1 MRAWDGRERGS
12 GDRRSDAATDGSAA
26 APAASDGAAGTGPA
40 DGPGRPADGSVGPVP
55 RPGDP
60 KTLAELGLPSGAHR
74 HGDEHHAEPHRH
86 PHVETPEDGRPVLG
100 FVGAGPVATALAV
113 AFDRAGWVIGGVV
126 SRDEGRRRRFAAL
139 VPGAR
144 LLSEPRSIV
153 DECHL
158 VIVAVPDDAIAK
170 VAAQVRL
177 YSGQAIVHTSG
188 ALGAEVLAPA
198 LAAGTQAGS
207 MHPLI
212 AFADVER
219 AVVALQGSTVAVEA
233 EQPLLGLLGEMAE
246 SIGAHPVA
254 LPPGSKPA
262 YHAAAVLAAAGTIS
276 LLDTI
281 AELGRVAGLDE
292 AQSLAI
298 YLPLV
303 EGTIGNARALGI
315 ARALTGPMT
324 RGDVG
329 TLEAHA
335 ATLAAHAPEA
345 AALHREVGLR
355 AIAIAERRGAIDAAS
370 AAALRAAL
378 GGDPAALVE

>member
-1 MRAWDGRERGS
+1 M
-12 GDRRSDAATDGSAA
+12 
-26 APAASDGAAGTGPA
+26 
-40 DGPGRPADGSVGPVP
+40 
-55 RPGDP
+55 
-60 KTLAELGLPSGAHR
+60 
-74 HGDEHHAEPHRH
+74 
-86 PHVETPEDGRPVLG
+86 
-100 FVGAGPVATALAV
+100 
-113 AFDRAGWVIGGVV
+113 
-126 SRDEGRRRRFAAL
+126 

-144 LLSEPRSIV
+144 VFADPTAIV

-158 VIVAVPDDAIAK
+158 VIVAVPDDAIAG
-170 VAAQVRL
+170 VAARIRL

-188 ALGAEVLAPA
+188 ALGAEVLSPV

-207 MHPLI
+207 IHPLI
-212 AFADVER
+212 AFADIER
-219 AVVALQGSTVAVEA
+219 AVDALRGATVAVEA
-233 EQPLLGLLGEMAE
+233 PQPLLGLLGEMAE
-246 SIGAHPVA
+246 SVGAVPVA

-276 LLDTI
+276 LLDAI

-329 TLEAHA
+329 TLEAHV

-345 AALHREVGLR
+345 AALHREVTLR
-355 AIAIAERRGAIDAAS
+355 AIGIAQGRGAIDAAT
-370 AAALRAAL
+370 ADALRAAV
-378 GGDPAALVE
+378 GGDPAAPVG

>member
-1 MRAWDGRERGS
+1 MRAWDGRDRGKEDGRADASSDDAAEAADASEGPDGPGAGDGS
-12 GDRRSDAATDGSAA
+12 GD
-26 APAASDGAAGTGPA
+26 ASG
-40 DGPGRPADGSVGPVP
+40 GRVP

-60 KTLAELGLPSGAHR
+60 RTLAELGIPSGPHR
-74 HGDEHHAEPHRH
+74 HGDEVHAEAHRH

-113 AFDRAGWVIGGVV
+113 AFDRAGWVVGGAV

-144 LLSEPRSIV
+144 LLSDPRGIV
-153 DECHL
+153 DDCHL
-158 VIVAVPDDAIAK
+158 VIVAVPDDAIAQ
-170 VAAQVRL
+170 VAARIRL

-188 ALGAEVLAPA
+188 ALGADVLVPS

-219 AVVALQGSTVAVEA
+219 AVVALPGCTVAVEA
-233 EQPLLGLLGEMAE
+233 EQPLLGLLGEMAG

-335 ATLAAHAPEA
+335 ATLAARAPEA
-345 AALHREVGLR
+345 AALHREVALR
-355 AIAIAERRGAIDAAS
+355 AIAIAERRGAIDASS
-370 AAALRAAL
+370 ADALRATL
-378 GGDPAALVE
+378 GRDRPARVE